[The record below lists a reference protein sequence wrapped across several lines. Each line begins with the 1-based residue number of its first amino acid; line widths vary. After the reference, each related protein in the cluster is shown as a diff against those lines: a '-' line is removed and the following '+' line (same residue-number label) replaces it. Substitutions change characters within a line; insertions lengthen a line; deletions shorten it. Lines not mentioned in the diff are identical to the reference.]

1 MQAIRQ
7 MRALAIGLCL
17 YGPAPATAQT
27 VMAAVPSAG
36 HELRIQSEL
45 LESQGDMLGAAVLL
59 EAALAS
65 SPDDPQLHWLIARD
79 LLRHAERNPKLAPGE
94 RGALYERA
102 RGWARAGRK
111 LAPDCAE
118 CCLYEF
124 AGTARV
130 ASVNGLAQAVG
141 TVREAGRLLAEC
153 LANPPRW
160 SDASGSEEAA
170 LYYGASVYFRLM
182 PDSEWMSW
190 ATGQRS
196 DATRAVEFARRAVAI
211 EGERTRYRLELAAA
225 LLCDGWRRTDAAA
238 VDEGRRWLESA
249 ADGSGID
256 AERASDLLAEAPDRG
271 CELSHDD
278 PEEPA
283 LVSTS
288 GR

>member
-1 MQAIRQ
+1 MQAVRQ
-7 MRALAIGLCL
+7 LRALAVGLCL
-17 YGPAPATAQT
+17 CGPTQATAQT
-27 VMAAVPSAG
+27 VMAAVPAAG
-36 HELRIQSEL
+36 HELRVQSEM
-45 LESQGDMLGAAVLL
+45 LEGKGDMLGAAALL

-65 SPDDPQLHWLIARD
+65 SPGDPQLHWRIARD
-79 LLRHAERNPKLAPGE
+79 LMRHAERNPKLEASE
-94 RGALYERA
+94 RAALYEQA
-102 RGWARAGRK
+102 RGWAQSGRR

-124 AGTARV
+124 AGTARL
-130 ASVNGLAQAVG
+130 ASVHGLTRAVG
-141 TVREAGRLLAEC
+141 SVREAGRLLHEC

-225 LLCDGWRRTDAAA
+225 LLCDGARRTDAATLA
-238 VDEGRRWLESA
+238 EGRRWLAGA
-249 ADGSGID
+249 AEGRGGD
-256 AERASDLLAEAPDRG
+256 AERARELLADDPQQG
-271 CELSHDD
+271 CELSHDE
-278 PEEPA
+278 PE
-283 LVSTS
+283 TS
-288 GR
+288 S

>member
-1 MQAIRQ
+1 MQAMQ
-7 MRALAIGLCL
+7 QVQALAVGLCL
-17 YGPAPATAQT
+17 FGPLPAGAQT

-36 HELRIQSEL
+36 HELRVQSET
-45 LESQGDMLGAAVLL
+45 LEIQGDMLGAAALL
-59 EAALAS
+59 EAALAA
-65 SPDDPQLHWLIARD
+65 SPGDAQLHWRIARD
-79 LLRHAERNPKLAPGE
+79 LIRHAERNPKLEPAE
-94 RGALYERA
+94 LAALYQQA
-102 RGWARAGRK
+102 RDWAQSGRR

-124 AGTARV
+124 AGTARL
-130 ASVNGLAQAVG
+130 ASVHGLTRAVG
-141 TVREAGRLLAEC
+141 SVREAGRLLHEC

-225 LLCDGWRRTDAAA
+225 LLCDGSRRTDAASLA
-238 VDEGRRWLESA
+238 EGRRWLEGA
-249 ADGSGID
+249 AKGPGID
-256 AERASDLLAEAPDRG
+256 AARARKLLADPPQQG

-278 PEEPA
+278 PEPR
-283 LVSTS
+283 S
-288 GR
+288 